1 MKIAVTGGIGSGK
14 SFICHRLL
22 KRGIKVYDCDMAA
35 KRLMHSDRDLHDR
48 LCQLVGSDVYK
59 DGVLQRSVLAE
70 FLLASEQH
78 KQAVDDV
85 VHPAVAKDF
94 EQSGYDWLESAVFF
108 DSKFNTRLVINKVV
122 CVVAPLELR
131 ITRIMERDH
140 ISRKKALEWI
150 NTQMSQDQVAAMSD
164 YLLVSGRDDIE
175 RQIDDMLKQMQS
187 EGVTYKRI

>member
-22 KRGIKVYDCDMAA
+22 KRGIQVYDCDTAA
-35 KRLMHSDRDLHDR
+35 KRLMHSDQDLHDR
-48 LCQLVGSDVYK
+48 LCQLVGPDVYK
-59 DGVLQRSVLAE
+59 EGVLQRSVLAE

-78 KQAVDDV
+78 KQAVNDV
-85 VHPAVAKDF
+85 VHPVVAKDF

-140 ISRKKALEWI
+140 ISRKKAQEWI
-150 NTQMSQDQVAAMSD
+150 NAQMPQDQVAALSD

-175 RQIDDMLKQMQS
+175 QQIDDMLKQMQN
-187 EGVTYKRI
+187 EGIIYKRI

>member
-22 KRGIKVYDCDMAA
+22 KRGIQVYDCDMAA
-35 KRLMHSDRDLHDR
+35 KRLMHSDQDLHDR
-48 LCQLVGSDVYK
+48 LCQLVGPDVYK
-59 DGVLQRSVLAE
+59 EGVLQRSVLTE

-78 KQAVDDV
+78 KQAVNDV
-85 VHPAVAKDF
+85 VHPVVAKDF
-94 EQSGYDWLESAVFF
+94 EQSGYDWLESAIFF

-150 NTQMSQDQVAAMSD
+150 NTQMPQDQVAAMSD

-175 RQIDDMLKQMQS
+175 QQIDDMLKQMQN
-187 EGVTYKRI
+187 EGIIYKRI